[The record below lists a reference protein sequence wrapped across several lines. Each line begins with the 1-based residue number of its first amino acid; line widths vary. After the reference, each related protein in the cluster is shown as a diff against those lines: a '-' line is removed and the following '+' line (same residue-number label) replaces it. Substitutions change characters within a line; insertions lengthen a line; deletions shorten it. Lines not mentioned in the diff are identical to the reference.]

1 MTVVQGTCAPRFGK
15 LRGLLVGL
23 VAVHGDDA
31 EAQPLEHGELGE
43 AGGAER
49 RRHLAGLLG
58 EQQQFLL
65 ANRGYATKTQ
75 IEAAGYSLPTEVVG
89 KYTWD
94 VAVSNTASPPTFT
107 ITFTAAGGQTA
118 DGNLTLDQQGT
129 KGPAGK
135 W

>member
-1 MTVVQGTCAPRFGK
+1 MRIRRYAGFTLIEVMITVAI
-15 LRGLLVGL
+15 
-23 VAVHGDDA
+23 VAILAAVALPSYQEHIRKSNRRA
-31 EAQPLEHGELGE
+31 AQS
-43 AGGAER
+43 AMQDIANR
-49 RRHLAGLLG
+49 
-58 EQQQFLL
+58 QQQFLL

-129 KGPAGK
+129 KGPTGK